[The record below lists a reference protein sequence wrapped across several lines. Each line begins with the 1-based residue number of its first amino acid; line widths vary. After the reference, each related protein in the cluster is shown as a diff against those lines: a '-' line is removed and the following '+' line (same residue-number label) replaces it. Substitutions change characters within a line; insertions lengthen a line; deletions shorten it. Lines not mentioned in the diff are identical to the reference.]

1 MRYHMEHSSLVR
13 KSKCC
18 FVSHSPSMYLP
29 SPFLR
34 YQVSCQDIGD
44 IVIMVRMLPGDRGDV
59 KTVQEKGIV
68 A

>member
-1 MRYHMEHSSLVR
+1 MRYRLEHSSLVR
-13 KSKCC
+13 RSKCC
-18 FVSHSPSMYLP
+18 FVSHSPSLYLS

-34 YQVSCQDIGD
+34 YQASCQDIGD
-44 IVIMVRMLPGDRGDV
+44 IVVMVRMLSGDRGDV